1 MTELFASLHRLLEPL
16 LDPGHRVYW
25 PFLLGS
31 LLIAGVVA
39 LLRGRRALS
48 GLLSP
53 RLWLHRSSRLDA
65 QLWLVKHVAKLAG
78 LLVLPLSTLTVAR
91 WTVRALTDHFDL
103 MPTPDW
109 SPWLVSGL
117 FSVTLFV
124 CWDLSRYLL
133 HRLMHAVPAL
143 WALHQVHHSAE
154 VLTPMT
160 FYRTHPIE
168 SLLYQLRGV
177 LVAGALTGVFFW
189 LFQTNAQPWQLL
201 GVSTFG
207 FVFNLLGGNLRHSHV
222 WLSYGPL
229 ERWLISPAQH
239 QLHHADGCQR
249 NYGAWLAVWDR
260 VGGTLTFAGPERE
273 LTFGLPTPNHRPDHL
288 GSALWRPMADALRS
302 ALPSPPPTDEAVDD
316 PHRLCHSAGWS
327 PQAPERP

>member
-1 MTELFASLHRLLEPL
+1 M
-16 LDPGHRVYW
+16 
-25 PFLLGS
+25 
-31 LLIAGVVA
+31 
-39 LLRGRRALS
+39 
-48 GLLSP
+48 
-53 RLWLHRSSRLDA
+53 
-65 QLWLVKHVAKLAG
+65 
-78 LLVLPLSTLTVAR
+78 
-91 WTVRALTDHFDL
+91 
-103 MPTPDW
+103 
-109 SPWLVSGL
+109 SGL

-260 VGGTLTFAGPERE
+260 VGGTLTVAGPERE
-273 LTFGLPTPNHRPDHL
+273 LTLACRRRTTAPTTSARP
-288 GSALWRPMADALRS
+288 WRPWRRS
-302 ALPSPPPTDEAVDD
+302 TCPSPPRPLPSGPTKERRAA
-316 PHRLCHSAGWS
+316 PQSPAGWFLHGL
-327 PQAPERP
+327 